1 MECINIDH
9 KLSLFNDH
17 WSPRIIARLNGQDV
31 KIAKFSGAFDWHTH
45 HDADEMFL
53 VLNGSLRMEFRDR
66 MVEVHEGQMIVVP
79 RNVEHRP
86 VADTECAVLL
96 FEPAGLLN
104 TGDGP
109 ASDRTT
115 EGQWI

>member
-1 MECINIDH
+1 
-9 KLSLFNDH
+9 
-17 WSPRIIARLNGQDV
+17 
-31 KIAKFSGAFDWHTH
+31 
-45 HDADEMFL
+45 MFL

-86 VADTECAVLL
+86 VADAQCAVLL
-96 FEPAGLLN
+96 FEPTGLLN

-115 EGQWI
+115 EGTWI

>member
-1 MECINIDH
+1 
-9 KLSLFNDH
+9 
-17 WSPRIIARLNGQDV
+17 
-31 KIAKFSGAFDWHTH
+31 
-45 HDADEMFL
+45 MFL
-53 VLNGSLRMEFRDR
+53 VLNGSLRMEFRDHA
-66 MVEVHEGQMIVVP
+66 VEVHEGQMIVVP

-96 FEPAGLLN
+96 FEPTGLLN